1 MNANRLTPEKIKKI
15 HEMLDEK
22 KTHAEIM
29 RVLGV
34 TIRQVTYQVSFRPR
48 RKTLADIARRES
60 IKYHTINSRLRKGLS
75 LTQALAHKFGERHE
89 K

>member
-1 MNANRLTPEKIKKI
+1 MNANRLTSEKIKKI

-34 TIRQVTYQVSFRPR
+34 SIRQVTYQVSFRPR
-48 RKTLADIARRES
+48 RKTLTA
-60 IKYHTINSRLRKGLS
+60 
-75 LTQALAHKFGERHE
+75 
-89 K
+89 